1 MSTPTGHPAVPI
13 EVHRLHV
20 TFTVLQQ
27 VSLPGYRGP
36 MLRAALIDALRDRF
50 CVLNGGKEIRT
61 CGQEPSC
68 QVCGIVATSDAA
80 NTRGRDT
87 ARPYALRPP
96 LDNHPNLSCGD
107 TLAFNLILFGTA
119 ARYIPYLVLA
129 LTGVSRIGLGHGA
142 VGDRHLA
149 LHEIWAVND
158 LTGEAHR
165 IHGGRQ
171 PEIILPRVPMTS
183 QQVNAVAA
191 DMPRTTVA
199 LRIQTPL
206 RLVSEGALVH
216 RLNFATLIRRIIGR
230 LADLSGAYGN
240 SPLSGDFVPLLE
252 AAEHI
257 TVRQDATRWLDVASH
272 SSRLQRST
280 PIGGLVGTIGF
291 TGNLTPFLPL
301 LIWGELVQ
309 LGKDTTKGNG
319 LYQIVSP

>member
-1 MSTPTGHPAVPI
+1 MAAPGSQPAVPI

-20 TFTVLQQ
+20 TFDVLQP

-50 CVLNGGKEIRT
+50 CVLNGAKEIRT

-68 QVCGIVATSDAA
+68 QICGIVATNDAA

-96 LDNHPNLSCGD
+96 LDNHPNLTCGD
-107 TLAFNLILFGTA
+107 TLALDIVLFGTA

-129 LTGVSRIGLGHGA
+129 LTGISRIGPGHGA
-142 VGDRHLA
+142 AGDRQLA

-158 LTGEAHR
+158 LSGEAHR
-165 IHGGRQ
+165 VHGVKQ
-171 PEIILPRVPMTS
+171 PQIILPHVPMTS
-183 QQVNAVAA
+183 QQIYAAAA
-191 DMPRTTVA
+191 DMPQTTVM
-199 LRIQTPL
+199 LHIQTPL
-206 RLVSEGALVH
+206 RLVSDGALVH
-216 RLNFATLIRRIIGR
+216 RLNFASLIRRIIGR
-230 LADLSGAYGN
+230 LADLSSAYGIT
-240 SPLSGDFVPLLE
+240 PLSGDFVPLLE
-252 AAEHI
+252 AADQIKI
-257 TVRQDATRWLDVASH
+257 TQDATRWLDVASH

-291 TGNLTPFLPL
+291 TGNLAPFLPF

-319 LYQIVSP
+319 LYQIITR